1 MKKTLKTIIALV
13 ITASMLVGCT
23 MREQIGLSITNKGN
37 VTLKMVM
44 AMDDEMIDAMITMK
58 EDPNATEAKTYTD
71 EQRWA
76 YIESDDDSS
85 IGSDIGDEFK
95 KERYTKDNFKGI
107 LASQELGTLD
117 EISGTSATKRVNIF
131 DSTEGSDLSKQVL
144 FIKDGDTYKSNMTID
159 LGEEAGEMSSYQQ
172 MGAAFELKF
181 VLELPSKPISHN
193 ATDVSSDG
201 KTLTWDLL
209 TAKDIE
215 VEFKLAGGS
224 STGIDDDDDDDGKT
238 TGKDTDDKKDE
249 DKKKESKKD
258 DDDDEK
264 DNKLWLYV
272 GIGGGAGLLILIIII
287 VAVSASKK
295 KKAQNAQA
303 AMVQNQTV
311 MAPSFNEPPVQ
322 PIQPAQPV
330 EIAQPEQPVDP
341 NQQQ

>member
-23 MREQIGLSITNKGN
+23 MRENIGLSITNNGN

-58 EDPNATEAKTYTD
+58 EDPSATEAKTYTD

-76 YIESDDDSS
+76 FIESDDNS
-85 IGSDIGDEFK
+85 ISSDIGDEFK

-107 LASQELGTLD
+107 QASQELGKLAD
-117 EISGTSATKRVNIF
+117 ISGTSATKRVNIF
-131 DSTEGSDLSKQVL
+131 DSTEGSDFSNQVL

-159 LGEEAGEMSSYQQ
+159 LGKEASDMSGYQQ

-193 ATDVSSDG
+193 ATEVSSDG

-215 VEFKLAGGS
+215 VEFKLTGGS
-224 STGIDDDDDDDGKT
+224 STGIDDDDEDDGKT
-238 TGKDTDDKKDE
+238 TGKDTDEKDS
-249 DKKKESKKD
+249 KKESKKD

-264 DNKLWLYV
+264 DSKLWLYV
-272 GIGGGAGLLILIIII
+272 GIGGGAGLLLLIIII
-287 VAVSASKK
+287 VAVVTSKK

-341 NQQQ
+341 NQPQQ